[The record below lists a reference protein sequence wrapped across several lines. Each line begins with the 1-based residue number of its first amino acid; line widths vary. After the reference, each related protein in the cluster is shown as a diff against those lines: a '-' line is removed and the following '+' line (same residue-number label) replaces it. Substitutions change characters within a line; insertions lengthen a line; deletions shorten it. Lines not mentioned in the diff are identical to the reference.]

1 MIVRE
6 ATEADFPAVRD
17 LVAAYDDEFWR
28 RPFPPQPLPDEWLR
42 DGRLLVAERDGKVAG
57 VARGDLRHGL
67 GRISFVYLLPEHRR
81 HGLGS
86 ALVLDLL
93 GFFRKHGAEYVTLG
107 VDISN
112 EDGAAV
118 WRRLGF
124 TEFSREMSAEL
135 DSLERRLGETSKEES
150 FGSVHVQTDD
160 QSTVAA
166 AVERFVPRLFRSP
179 ATVVSAPR
187 HGWVALY
194 NDVASREPER
204 LRRLGSELSHITG
217 GVVLAL
223 GVEEDAVVRTIAFE
237 RGRLMDEYLSVPNHY
252 GTLPPGRH
260 RRASR
265 QCPSAGAAHRRAD
278 GSDSKGGANRGI
290 DRRAPACGRA
300 ARGAGEHPRHRG
312 SRSRRRRGRST
323 RGSDQGRSPV
333 KVPALGRAGTRRKQ
347 ASGDLG
353 HASPGTDAA
362 DYRVVG
368 ASTRRAAMASAEH
381 IRVLFVAESRETFR
395 ESAPRGRGP

>member
-28 RPFPPQPLPDEWLR
+28 RPFPPQPLPDEWLT

-57 VARGDLRHGL
+57 VARADLRYGL

-86 ALVLDLL
+86 ALVRDLL
-93 GFFRKHGAEYVTLG
+93 GFFREQGVEHVTLG

-112 EDGAAV
+112 EDATAV

-124 TEFSREMSAEL
+124 TEYSREMSADL
-135 DSLERRLGETSKEES
+135 DSLERRLGETSTEES

-160 QSTVAA
+160 QTTVAA

-187 HGWVALY
+187 NGWVALY
-194 NDVASREPER
+194 NEVASREPER

-223 GVEEDAVVRTIAFE
+223 GVEEDAVIRTIAFE

-252 GTLPPGRH
+252 GPLPPGDAVALRVNA
-260 RRASR
+260 RVLARLT
-265 QCPSAGAAHRRAD
+265 GAPMEE
-278 GSDSKGGANRGI
+278 I
-290 DRRAPACGRA
+290 
-300 ARGAGEHPRHRG
+300 
-312 SRSRRRRGRST
+312 
-323 RGSDQGRSPV
+323 
-333 KVPALGRAGTRRKQ
+333 
-347 ASGDLG
+347 
-353 HASPGTDAA
+353 
-362 DYRVVG
+362 
-368 ASTRRAAMASAEH
+368 RRAAPSAES
-381 IRVLFVAESRETFR
+381 IGELPPPAEQLEELASILGIEGVGLGTD
-395 ESAPRGRGP
+395 EASQLEGAVTVEHP

>member
-6 ATEADFPAVRD
+6 ATEADFLAVRD
-17 LVAAYDDEFWR
+17 LVAAYDDEFSR
-28 RPFPPQPLPDEWLR
+28 RPFPPHPLPDEWLT

-86 ALVLDLL
+86 ALVRDLL
-93 GFFRKHGAEYVTLG
+93 GYFREHGAEHVTLG

-112 EDGAAV
+112 EDGTAV

-124 TEFSREMSAEL
+124 TEYSREMSADL

-160 QSTVAA
+160 QNTVAA

-187 HGWVALY
+187 NGWVALY
-194 NDVASREPER
+194 NEVASREPER

-252 GTLPPGRH
+252 TALPPGDAVALRI
-260 RRASR
+260 
-265 QCPSAGAAHRRAD
+265 
-278 GSDSKGGANRGI
+278 N
-290 DRRAPACGRA
+290 
-300 ARGAGEHPRHRG
+300 ARVLARL
-312 SRSRRRRGRST
+312 T
-323 RGSDQGRSPV
+323 
-333 KVPALGRAGTRRKQ
+333 
-347 ASGDLG
+347 
-353 HASPGTDAA
+353 
-362 DYRVVG
+362 G
-368 ASTRRAAMASAEH
+368 ASMDAIRRAAPTGDSVAGLPPPAEQLDELASILGIEGVGLSADEASRLEGSITVEH
-381 IRVLFVAESRETFR
+381 
-395 ESAPRGRGP
+395 P

>member
-28 RPFPPQPLPDEWLR
+28 RPFPPQPLPDEWLM

-67 GRISFVYLLPEHRR
+67 GRISFVYLRPEHRR

-86 ALVLDLL
+86 ALVRDLL
-93 GFFRKHGAEYVTLG
+93 DYFREHGAEHVTLG

-112 EDGAAV
+112 EDGTAV

-124 TEFSREMSAEL
+124 TEYSREMSA
-135 DSLERRLGETSKEES
+135 DVGSLERRLEERSKEES

-160 QSTVAA
+160 QKTVAA

-179 ATVVSAPR
+179 ATVVSAP
-187 HGWVALY
+187 HNGWVALY

-204 LRRLGSELSHITG
+204 LRRLASELSHITG

-223 GVEEDAVVRTIAFE
+223 GVEEDAVVRSIAFE

-252 GTLPPGRH
+252 GPLPPGDAVALRVNA
-260 RRASR
+260 RVLARLTGAPMDAIRTAAPTAQSIGELAPASEQLEELASILGIEGVGLDADEASR
-265 QCPSAGAAHRRAD
+265 L
-278 GSDSKGGANRGI
+278 GGAI
-290 DRRAPACGRA
+290 KV
-300 ARGAGEHPRHRG
+300 EHP
-312 SRSRRRRGRST
+312 
-323 RGSDQGRSPV
+323 
-333 KVPALGRAGTRRKQ
+333 
-347 ASGDLG
+347 
-353 HASPGTDAA
+353 
-362 DYRVVG
+362 
-368 ASTRRAAMASAEH
+368 
-381 IRVLFVAESRETFR
+381 
-395 ESAPRGRGP
+395 

>member
-28 RPFPPQPLPDEWLR
+28 RPFPPPGLPDEWLT
-42 DGRLLVAERDGKVAG
+42 DGKLLVAERDGKVAG
-57 VARGDLRHGL
+57 VARGELRHGL
-67 GRISFVYLLPEHRR
+67 GRISFVYLRPEHRR

-86 ALVLDLL
+86 ALVRDLL
-93 GFFRKHGAEYVTLG
+93 GFFRAHGAEHVTLG
-107 VDISN
+107 VDSSN
-112 EDGAAV
+112 EEGTAV

-124 TEFSREMSAEL
+124 TEYSREMTAEL

-187 HGWVALY
+187 HGWVGLY

-252 GTLPPGRH
+252 GPLPPGDTVALRVNA
-260 RRASR
+260 RVLARLT
-265 QCPSAGAAHRRAD
+265 GAPMEA
-278 GSDSKGGANRGI
+278 I
-290 DRRAPACGRA
+290 
-300 ARGAGEHPRHRG
+300 
-312 SRSRRRRGRST
+312 
-323 RGSDQGRSPV
+323 
-333 KVPALGRAGTRRKQ
+333 
-347 ASGDLG
+347 
-353 HASPGTDAA
+353 
-362 DYRVVG
+362 
-368 ASTRRAAMASAEH
+368 RRAAPSAESTGELPPPAEQLEELAG
-381 IRVLFVAESRETFR
+381 ILGIDGVGLGVAEASHVKGAITVEH
-395 ESAPRGRGP
+395 P

>member
-28 RPFPPQPLPDEWLR
+28 RPFPPHPLPDEWLT

-57 VARGDLRHGL
+57 VARGDLRHGI

-86 ALVLDLL
+86 ALVRDLL
-93 GFFRKHGAEYVTLG
+93 GYFREHGAEHVTLG

-112 EDGAAV
+112 EDGTAV

-124 TEFSREMSAEL
+124 TEFSREMSADL
-135 DSLERRLGETSKEES
+135 GSLERRLGEGSKEES
-150 FGSVHVQTDD
+150 YGSVHVQTDD
-160 QSTVAA
+160 QNTVAA

-187 HGWVALY
+187 NGWVALY
-194 NDVASREPER
+194 NEVASREPER

-252 GTLPPGRH
+252 GPLPPGDAVALRVNA
-260 RRASR
+260 RVLARLT
-265 QCPSAGAAHRRAD
+265 GAPMEA
-278 GSDSKGGANRGI
+278 I
-290 DRRAPACGRA
+290 
-300 ARGAGEHPRHRG
+300 
-312 SRSRRRRGRST
+312 
-323 RGSDQGRSPV
+323 
-333 KVPALGRAGTRRKQ
+333 
-347 ASGDLG
+347 
-353 HASPGTDAA
+353 
-362 DYRVVG
+362 
-368 ASTRRAAMASAEH
+368 RRAAPT
-381 IRVLFVAESRETFR
+381 AESTGELPPPAEQLDELAGILGIEGVGLGADEAGQLEGATKV
-395 ESAPRGRGP
+395 EHP

>member
-28 RPFPPQPLPDEWLR
+28 RPFPPQPLPDEWLT

-57 VARGDLRHGL
+57 VARGDLRYGL

-86 ALVLDLL
+86 ALVRDLL
-93 GFFRKHGAEYVTLG
+93 GFFREQGVEHVTLG

-112 EDGAAV
+112 EDATAV

-124 TEFSREMSAEL
+124 TEYSREMSAAL
-135 DSLERRLGETSKEES
+135 DSLERRLGETSTEES

-160 QSTVAA
+160 QTTIAA

-194 NDVASREPER
+194 NEVASREPER

-223 GVEEDAVVRTIAFE
+223 GVEEDAVVRTIALRAWPAHGRVPLRSE
-237 RGRLMDEYLSVPNHY
+237 PLWPAAARGCS
-252 GTLPPGRH
+252 
-260 RRASR
+260 RASR
-265 QCPSAGAAHRRAD
+265 QRPRA
-278 GSDSKGGANRGI
+278 
-290 DRRAPACGRA
+290 RA
-300 ARGAGEHPRHRG
+300 ATGAPME
-312 SRSRRRRGRST
+312 
-323 RGSDQGRSPV
+323 
-333 KVPALGRAGTRRKQ
+333 AI
-347 ASGDLG
+347 
-353 HASPGTDAA
+353 
-362 DYRVVG
+362 
-368 ASTRRAAMASAEH
+368 RRAAPSAES
-381 IRVLFVAESRETFR
+381 IGELPPPAEQLEELASILGIEGVGLGTD
-395 ESAPRGRGP
+395 EASQLEGAITVEHP